1 MINSTARRVIESY
14 PGIRLTELS
23 PQLDQVFLGPD
34 LVADFYE
41 LSVSIRLCSREE
53 DDSPRM
59 WREVAY
65 NDPAYEDKLRQY
77 LDVRLKYTPEDRLR
91 YLRKEQVKLYFAQK
105 RSLDSL

>member
-1 MINSTARRVIESY
+1 MIDRISRRVIESY
-14 PGIRLTELS
+14 PGIRLNELS

-53 DDSPRM
+53 DDSPQM

-65 NDPAYEDKLRQY
+65 ADPAYEDKLRRY
-77 LDVRLKYTPEDRLR
+77 LDVRLKYTPEERLR
-91 YLRKEQVKLYFAQK
+91 YLRQEQVKKYFENRRK
-105 RSLDSL
+105 E